1 MPIQNIK
8 GMLMDFA
15 PQHVEAI
22 AVFMRSGFNPRNG
35 VWLEIPN
42 KKENLI
48 SLDSLS
54 EIPEK
59 PWLEMQDTLFEIK
72 EDVFEKLKYIYIFS
86 NPNDQKAYSGFAA
99 IEDSIIRSLDRLST
113 YNIKSIAYILIPATE
128 NPTRVNTDED
138 DTQTAKL
145 MVQTIHKWM
154 RNNRELEVY
163 LVDRVGGFEL

>member
-72 EDVFEKLKYIYIFS
+72 EDVFEKLKYIPVGC
-86 NPNDQKAYSGFAA
+86 N
-99 IEDSIIRSLDRLST
+99 
-113 YNIKSIAYILIPATE
+113 
-128 NPTRVNTDED
+128 
-138 DTQTAKL
+138 
-145 MVQTIHKWM
+145 
-154 RNNRELEVY
+154 Y
-163 LVDRVGGFEL
+163 LK